1 MQVRISPAEISTEK
15 ESHYCQMTTTEKL
28 NAIAAKCRANLA
40 LAEKRTPGEWK
51 RAGEL
56 ATHVTCYC
64 SRNSGNMICD
74 LPDTSPERDQYAPNA
89 AFIAACAGAAEA
101 GWLATIAVIEVV
113 QTYSNQASPFTVAE
127 HWTCEVSRAILAAW
141 EGLL

>member
-1 MQVRISPAEISTEK
+1 
-15 ESHYCQMTTTEKL
+15 MTTTETL
-28 NAIAAKCRANLA
+28 NAIAAKCRANLS

-56 ATHVTCYC
+56 ATHITCRF
-64 SRNSGNMICD
+64 SRNRGNLICD
-74 LPDTSPERDQYAPNA
+74 LPDTSGGDQYAPNA

-101 GWLATIAVIEVV
+101 GWRTTLLAIDSVSLVNRG
-113 QTYSNQASPFTVAE
+113 SSPTLTQREERLVAE
-127 HWTCEVSRAILAAW
+127 IIAAW

>member
-1 MQVRISPAEISTEK
+1 MTNTE
-15 ESHYCQMTTTEKL
+15 TL
-28 NAIAAKCRANLA
+28 NAIADKCRANLA

-56 ATHVTCYC
+56 ATHITCYR

-74 LPDTSPERDQYAPNA
+74 LPDTSPDCNQYAPNA

-101 GWLATIAVIEVV
+101 GWRATIAAIEAVRRH
-113 QTYSNQASPFTVAE
+113 SNESSPFTVAE
-127 HWTCEVSRAILAAW
+127 HWTCEVSRAIIAAW